1 MKKLTM
7 IAACTFLGIASL
19 QAAAQ
24 SGVQSYTNSDLNQIP
39 GMNPP
44 ASSTIPG
51 ISNSTSSNSTSNSS
65 TSFKYPALTPEQIQ
79 QFNEQMAGQVQNAE
93 QRVQSLM
100 NMVQD
105 RTRMPM
111 SIDKVQLEGAIT
123 DLDVKKTLVSKFQ
136 SSPSLKSPKVRQVL
150 MQILGKD
157 FIQESDLAALQA
169 IVNEERPYTYP

>member
-19 QAAAQ
+19 QAAGP

-39 GMNPP
+39 GINPP

-51 ISNSTSSNSTSNSS
+51 ISNSPSSNTP

-169 IVNEERPYTYP
+169 VVNEERPYTYP